1 MARKNVDALQ
11 SAAGQIGSLIS
22 DLLRQRDEVGLTARE
37 FHVLFTPAGE
47 EHRRKMLE
55 GLKAKIIPA
64 TPLPVYLRQ
73 MCADEEILLTPT
85 DGTKTIAQAKNVFS
99 WGIDSD
105 FTNWDLDVVAAKTT
119 TTKVS
124 VQEMFERDGTFE
136 EIYGSLGHPLDRLC
150 LTQHQIINF
159 CVMHKDKL
167 RQGGYGTFFLFKVGG
182 KFFVALVRVFAVGAL
197 CANVFRFSHGLVWLA
212 EYRLRFVIPQL

>member
-1 MARKNVDALQ
+1 MARKNADVFQ
-11 SAAGQIGSLIS
+11 SSAGQIAGLVT
-22 DLLRQRDEVGLTARE
+22 DMLRIRDELGITPDE
-37 FHVLFTPAGE
+37 FHVLFTQDGEKHLEKMIMDLKTPAAE
-47 EHRRKMLE
+47 
-55 GLKAKIIPA
+55 
-64 TPLPVYLRQ
+64 TPKPVYLRRLYP
-73 MCADEEILLTPT
+73 DEDILLAPT

-105 FTNWDLDVVAAKTT
+105 FTNWNLNVMATKTT

-124 VQEMFERDGTFE
+124 VHEMFERDGTFA

-167 RQGGYGTFFLFKVGG
+167 RQEGYATFFLFKVGG
-182 KFFVALVRVFAVGAL
+182 KFFVADVGVDADGTL
-197 CANVFRFSHGLVWLA
+197 CARVDHFSDARAWRA
-212 EYRLRFVIPQL
+212 ECRRRFVIPQL